1 MTCANPFPELSAADV
16 KLSIRSLLRAF
27 RQMQGTPTALARG
40 TAVGVFVGVA
50 PLMPLKS
57 LIIVAVTVPAR
68 SSTAAAL
75 LVCTLLCNPITYLPL
90 YYLAW
95 LAGDFLL
102 PGRLDWAGLR
112 AVVDQMQQVS
122 LIEAFRL
129 ACGVGFDAGMVLL
142 AGGCVLALPLAAI
155 SYPLAVRFFRKIER
169 ARCDKHLLRNQD
181 PKAIS

>member
-1 MTCANPFPELSAADV
+1 
-16 KLSIRSLLRAF
+16 
-27 RQMQGTPTALARG
+27 MQGTPTALARG

-75 LVCTLLCNPITYLPL
+75 LVCTLLCNPFTYIPL

-95 LAGDFLL
+95 LAGNFLL
-102 PGRLDWAGLR
+102 PGRLGWTSLR
-112 AVVDQMQQVS
+112 ATVDQMQQVG
-122 LIEAFRL
+122 LAEAFRL

-142 AGGCVLALPLAAI
+142 VGGCVLALPLATI
-155 SYPLAVRFFRKIER
+155 SYPLAVRFFRKVER
-169 ARCDKHLLRNQD
+169 ARYEKHLLRAQD
-181 PKAIS
+181 PKVGL